1 MLSWMNLLDDDRK
14 GLEVTKRKPPSQ
26 RPERQMDPA
35 ALEAAQLAEE
45 VKVEA
50 KKAAKA
56 ERRAENIARPTHDAG
71 GAGLSGQKSAS
82 AGSQPQIRRSKS
94 GGGG

>member
-1 MLSWMNLLDDDRK
+1 MK
-14 GLEVTKRKPPSQ
+14 GSAVAKRKPPSQ

-45 VKVEA
+45 AKVDA

-56 ERRAENIARPTHDAG
+56 ERRAETIARPTHDAG
-71 GAGLSGQKSAS
+71 GAGLTGQKSAG